1 MIEEL
6 RIVEA
11 YESMY
16 SGDCERVDEG
26 DPGSKFSKGAN
37 LAGKLVGKTMSTAQ
51 KIGAKS
57 PAVLKKFAQ
66 GTAKVATDAGKKTV
80 KGAKVAYAAVKDKGV
95 SGAIKSGVKSTAKA
109 GINKA
114 GRVVG
119 KYAGRFSRKH
129 PVISW
134 ILRTS
139 WKGAKFLTAV
149 TMGLVTGVFKKAAEV
164 LRVGEEIATGFGG
177 KRMTSF
183 LGEAE
188 GEGGGED
195 AELNRYADFA
205 KNSLSQE
212 ERDAVLQLFVETK
225 RAEGEDVDLSEM
237 DDESKYSII
246 GAVIMSCTKGIQ
258 SGDDEATVQKKI
270 EANIEGQPTDGI
282 VNAAKPDADKDGQ
295 TADGAEGGGDG
306 DGGTEEEGGEAQEL
320 SADDLKQLRL
330 MFKAAGL

>member
-6 RIVEA
+6 RIAEA

-16 SGDCERVDEG
+16 SGNGERVDEG
-26 DPGSKFSKGAN
+26 LRDFGRKMLDKGSEKG
-37 LAGKLVGKTMSTAQ
+37 LGFIRKTAGKAAHTAQ
-51 KIGAKS
+51 KNGSKNAK
-57 PAVLKKFAQ
+57 LFKKIHK
-66 GTAKVATDAGKKTV
+66 GTKVAHKAVAKQGV
-80 KGAKVAYAAVKDKGV
+80 KGAAKAGV
-95 SGAIKSGVKSTAKA
+95 KA

-149 TMGLVTGVFKKAAEV
+149 TMGILTGVFEKAAEV
-164 LRVGEEIATGFGG
+164 LRIGEKIATGFGG

-188 GEGGGED
+188 AEGGGGED

-205 KNSLSQE
+205 KNNLSQE

-225 RAEGEDVDLSEM
+225 RADGEEVDLSEM
-237 DDESKYSII
+237 DDESKNSII

-258 SGDDEATVQKKI
+258 SGDDKATVQKKI

-282 VNAAKPDADKDGQ
+282 TNAAKTDANKDGQ
-295 TADGAEGGGDG
+295 TATQGGEQGGEQGGDE
-306 DGGTEEEGGEAQEL
+306 DGTGEEDGEAQEL